1 MQMRVQGG
9 EGRDG
14 EKKIIVKVHHLRQ
27 AHGCVLQAA
36 CPSQPLPLGQTRRLL
51 LHYSLCSGVR
61 VPLALLAFPSCP
73 HRLLPIVERCRCLN
87 QLVCV
92 CACVCVC
99 VCARACV
106 RAYVRACARTC
117 VRASVC
123 VCVRVSACV
132 HTRRSPFD
140 HELGPRPH

>member
-27 AHGCVLQAA
+27 AHGSVLQAA

-106 RAYVRACARTC
+106 RARVRACVRAYVRARERMRVRACEC
-117 VRASVC
+117 VRTHA
-123 VCVRVSACV
+123 
-132 HTRRSPFD
+132 P
-140 HELGPRPH
+140 EPL

>member
-61 VPLALLAFPSCP
+61 VLLALLAFPSCP

-106 RAYVRACARTC
+106 RARVRACVRAYVRARERMRVRACEC
-117 VRASVC
+117 VRTHA
-123 VCVRVSACV
+123 
-132 HTRRSPFD
+132 P
-140 HELGPRPH
+140 EPL